1 MKTFRLFRRNGV
13 FYAED
18 PVTRK
23 QKSLRTRDRAEA
35 ERLAFH
41 GHEARRQPHLN
52 LQIARG
58 YLAGTNPDL
67 TKRTWLDVMQHLEST
82 GSASSQIRKNWAT
95 KMP

>member
-1 MKTFRLFRRNGV
+1 MKTFRLFRRNGI

-41 GHEARRQPHLN
+41 GHEARRQPQLN

-58 YLAGTNPDL
+58 HGAHARCGRRRLFPMRSL
-67 TKRTWLDVMQHLEST
+67 
-82 GSASSQIRKNWAT
+82 
-95 KMP
+95 P